1 MQKLR
6 VNRLPMW
13 KRHYCLVGRWRQT
26 GVTGVQEL
34 QEFGVLWEA
43 FESRVQ
49 RAYDT
54 SSFLRHIILIG
65 VASSLPCF
73 VSVASAHGGGHS
85 GGSSGGTS
93 SSGSSG
99 GHSSSG
105 SNSGHSASAS
115 KSGHPAGDPS
125 GPAAMTG
132 GRSVLV
138 SSVRPST
145 VRSNEVHQFS
155 TGYVPNEQYREW
167 WRKHHRFFY

>member
-1 MQKLR
+1 MD
-6 VNRLPMW
+6 
-13 KRHYCLVGRWRQT
+13 
-26 GVTGVQEL
+26 
-34 QEFGVLWEA
+34 A
-43 FESRVQ
+43 
-49 RAYDT
+49 
-54 SSFLRHIILIG
+54 SSFLRRIILIG

-85 GGSSGGTS
+85 GGSSGGN
-93 SSGSSG
+93 
-99 GHSSSG
+99 SSSG

>member
-1 MQKLR
+1 MDA
-6 VNRLPMW
+6 N
-13 KRHYCLVGRWRQT
+13 
-26 GVTGVQEL
+26 
-34 QEFGVLWEA
+34 
-43 FESRVQ
+43 
-49 RAYDT
+49 
-54 SSFLRHIILIG
+54 SFLRRIILIA
-65 VASSLPCF
+65 VASTLPVF
-73 VSVASAHGGGHS
+73 ASVASAHGGGHP
-85 GGSSGGTS
+85 GGSSGGS
-93 SSGSSG
+93 SSNGSSG

-155 TGYVPNEQYREW
+155 RLRAQRAIPRVVAEAPSVFLLTVPLTLSRN
-167 WRKHHRFFY
+167 